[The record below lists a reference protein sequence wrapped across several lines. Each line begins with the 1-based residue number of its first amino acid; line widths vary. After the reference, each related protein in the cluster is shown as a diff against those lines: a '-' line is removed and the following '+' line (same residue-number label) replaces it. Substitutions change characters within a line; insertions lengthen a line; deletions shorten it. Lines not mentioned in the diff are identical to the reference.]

1 MHTMVPANRWP
12 VGNSH
17 SAPAAIPAVPMIVI
31 ALGVTGVRASSS
43 ASGVS
48 TRARAILAGGLWSGG
63 QRVKAGLTQPNGQEA
78 TMTDRRASTA
88 TGGAPMADQ
97 PGGVRNVALVGHSG
111 AGKTTLVEALLTATG
126 AIQRSGRVEDGTT
139 VSDFDEVE
147 IRQQRSVNLTL
158 APVVHAGVKV
168 NLLDTP
174 GYADFTGDL
183 RAGLRAADA
192 ALFVVPATDG
202 VDGLTRMLWEEC
214 AAVGMPRAG
223 VITKIDHQRGDFNQ
237 ALAACRDAFGDS
249 VAPLYLPVGGGT
261 TELQGLI
268 GLLSGRMFDYS
279 SGTRTERGPDP
290 ADDGRV
296 EEARG
301 ILIEGIIQESEDE
314 SLMEAYLEDPAS
326 IDAKG
331 LIEDLEKAVS
341 LGTFYPVLAASAP
354 RAIGLEELLEVITQ
368 AFPSPQEHPMPAVT
382 SVDGKPV
389 SGLSSDPDGPLLAEV
404 VKTTSDPYVGRVS
417 LVRVFSGTLRPDT
430 VVHVSGHGRAERGHA
445 DHDTD
450 ERVGALTSPL
460 GKQQRPVAA
469 CPAGDIC
476 AVAKLSTAES
486 GDTLSSKERPLLME
500 PWSMPEPLLPV
511 AITAKSKA
519 DEDKLSQALS
529 RLVAEDPTLR
539 MENNSE
545 THQLVL
551 WTMGEAHAD
560 VMLDRLSSRYGV
572 AVEKVELR
580 VPLRET
586 VAGKAQ
592 GLGRNVKQTGG
603 HGEFGIAHIEV
614 EPLPS
619 GSGFEFVDK
628 IVGGVVPRQ
637 FIPSVEKGLR
647 AQLEQGVLAG
657 YPMVDIRVTLYD
669 GKAHSVDSSDMAFQK
684 AGRAALRDAADKA
697 KVSLLEP
704 VDEVSVMVPDDYV
717 GAVMSDLSSR
727 RGRVLGTE
735 PVGRGRTMVRA
746 EIPELE
752 ITRYSIDLRSM
763 SQGTGSFT
771 RSFLRY
777 EPLPSHLADKV
788 AAEAKN

>member
-1 MHTMVPANRWP
+1 V
-12 VGNSH
+12 
-17 SAPAAIPAVPMIVI
+17 
-31 ALGVTGVRASSS
+31 
-43 ASGVS
+43 
-48 TRARAILAGGLWSGG
+48 
-63 QRVKAGLTQPNGQEA
+63 
-78 TMTDRRASTA
+78 
-88 TGGAPMADQ
+88 ADQ
-97 PGGVRNVALVGHSG
+97 AGGVRNVALVGHSG
-111 AGKTTLVEALLTATG
+111 SGKTTLVEALLSATG
-126 AIQRSGRVEDGTT
+126 AIQRTGRVEDGTT

-158 APVVHAGVKV
+158 APLVHGGVKV

-192 ALFVVPATDG
+192 ALFVVSATEG
-202 VDGLTRMLWEEC
+202 VDGLTRMLWDEC
-214 AAVGMPRAG
+214 AAVGMPRAV

-237 ALAACRDAFGDS
+237 ALAACREAFGDS
-249 VAPLYLPVGGGT
+249 VAALYLPVGGGGT
-261 TELQGLI
+261 DLKGLI

-279 SGTRTERGPDP
+279 SGKRAERDPDP
-290 ADDGRV
+290 ADADRV

-301 ILIEGIIQESEDE
+301 TLIEGIIQESEDE
-314 SLMEAYLEDPAS
+314 SLMDAYLEDPAS
-326 IDAKG
+326 IDPKS
-331 LIEDLEKAVS
+331 LIEDLEKAVA

-354 RAIGLEELLEVITQ
+354 HVIGMEELLEVITQ
-368 AFPSPQEHPMPAVT
+368 AFPSPAEHPLPAVT

-389 SGLSSDPDGPLLAEV
+389 SGLSSDANGPLLAEV
-404 VKTTSDPYVGRVS
+404 VKTTSDPYVGRIS

-430 VVHVSGHGRAERGHA
+430 VVHVSGHGRAGRGHA

-486 GDTLSSKERPLLME
+486 GDTLSDKERPLLME

-519 DEDKLSQALS
+519 DEDKLSQALA

-551 WTMGEAHAD
+551 WTMGEAHTD
-560 VMLDRLSSRYGV
+560 VMLDRLSSRHGV

-603 HGEFGIAHIEV
+603 HGEFGIAHVEV

-619 GSGFEFVDK
+619 GSGLEFVDK

-637 FIPSVEKGLR
+637 FIPSVEKGVR
-647 AQLEQGVLAG
+647 AQMEQGVLAG
-657 YPMVDIRVTLYD
+657 YPMVDIRVTLFD

-697 KVSLLEP
+697 GVSLLEP

-735 PVGRGRTMVRA
+735 PVGRGRTVVRA

-752 ITRYSIDLRSM
+752 ITRYAIDLRSM

-777 EPLPSHLADKV
+777 EPLPAHLADKV
-788 AAEAKN
+788 VASKD